1 MSSHTEPSFT
11 IGVEEEYLL
20 VDRETRDLVRDMPD
34 SMIED
39 CEKEMEARGQVSPEF
54 LRSQIEVGTRV
65 CANIS
70 EVREELGR
78 MRECVRSVAE
88 RHGCAP
94 IAASTHPFAR
104 WLDQRHTDKER
115 YDSLGRELQAAA
127 RRMLICGMHVHV
139 GIEDEETRIDLMSQ
153 FAYFLPHLL
162 ALSCSSPFWEG
173 ENTGLKSFRLTV
185 FDALPRTG
193 MPENFSSWAE
203 YKRHVEVMIEAGLI
217 EDGTKIWWDVRPS
230 ARYPTLET
238 RVMDVC
244 TRIDDAICIAAI
256 NVCLLRMLYRLR
268 RRNQRWRTYAR
279 MLLMENRW
287 RAMRYSFDEGL
298 LDLGRGAIVPH
309 SENLG
314 ELIELIRDDADALGC
329 TAEVEHAWQI
339 LERGTSAHRQVAA
352 FERARAAGASQR
364 EALEA
369 VVDML
374 IEESRVPGSG
384 RTAVSA

>member
-1 MSSHTEPSFT
+1 MGYKEPSFT

-20 VDRETRDLVRDMPD
+20 VDRETRDLVTDMPE
-34 SMIED
+34 SMIEE
-39 CEKEMEARGQVSPEF
+39 CEAAMEARGQVSPEF
-54 LRSQIEVGTRV
+54 LRAQIEVGTKV
-65 CANIS
+65 CESIA
-70 EVREELGR
+70 EVRQELSR
-78 MRECVRSVAE
+78 MRECVGKVAD

-115 YDSLGRELQAAA
+115 YDNLGRELQATA
-127 RRMLICGMHVHV
+127 RRLLICGMHVHV

-193 MPENFSSWAE
+193 MPENFASWAD
-203 YKRHVEVMIEAGLI
+203 YARHIEVMVAAGLI

-244 TRIDDAICIAAI
+244 TNIEDAICIAAI
-256 NVCLLRMLYRLR
+256 NVSLLRMLFRLR
-268 RRNQRWRTYAR
+268 RSNQRWRTYAR

-309 SENLG
+309 EENLA
-314 ELIELIRDDADALGC
+314 ELIELVREDSDALGC
-329 TAEVEHAWQI
+329 TAEVEHAWKI
-339 LERGTSAHRQVAA
+339 LERGTSAHRQVATY
-352 FERARAAGASQR
+352 ERAIAAGAAPR

-374 IEESRVPGSG
+374 IQDSRVGPS
-384 RTAVSA
+384 

>member
-1 MSSHTEPSFT
+1 MSDNEPSFT
-11 IGVEEEYLL
+11 VGVEEEYLL
-20 VDRETRDLVRDMPD
+20 VDKETRDLVTDMPE

-39 CEKEMEARGQVSPEF
+39 CEHEMEAVGQVSPEF
-54 LRSQIEVGTRV
+54 LRAQIEVGTKV
-65 CANIS
+65 CSNIG
-70 EVREELGR
+70 EVREDLRR
-78 MRECVRSVAE
+78 MRDCVIRVAE

-104 WLDQRHTDKER
+104 WLDQRHTAKER
-115 YDSLGRELQAAA
+115 YDSLGRELQATA
-127 RRMLICGMHVHV
+127 RRLLICGMHVHV
-139 GIEDEETRIDLMSQ
+139 GIEDAETRIDLMGQ

-173 ENTGLKSFRLTV
+173 QNTGLKSFRLTV

-193 MPENFSSWAE
+193 MPENFRSWAE
-203 YKRHVEVMIEAGLI
+203 YQRHVELMVDAGLI

-244 TRIDDAICIAAI
+244 TRIDDAVCIAAI

-268 RRNQRWRTYAR
+268 RSNQRWRTYAR

-298 LDLGRGAIVPH
+298 VDLGRGEIVPH
-309 SENLG
+309 AENLG
-314 ELIELIRDDADALGC
+314 DLIELVREDAEALGC
-329 TAEVEHAWQI
+329 TAEVEHAWKI

-352 FERARAAGASQR
+352 YERALAGGASEH
-364 EALEA
+364 EALQA
-369 VVDML
+369 VVDLL
-374 IEESRVPGSG
+374 IEETR
-384 RTAVSA
+384 A

>member
-1 MSSHTEPSFT
+1 MTYKEPSFT
-11 IGVEEEYLL
+11 VGVEEEYLL
-20 VDRETRDLVRDMPD
+20 VDRETRDLVTDMPE

-39 CEKEMEARGQVSPEF
+39 CEHEMEARGQVSPEF
-54 LRSQIEVGTRV
+54 LRAQIEVGTKV
-65 CANIS
+65 CGSIG
-70 EVREELGR
+70 EVRQELGR
-78 MRECVRSVAE
+78 MRECVIKVAD

-115 YDSLGRELQAAA
+115 YDSLGRELQATA
-127 RRMLICGMHVHV
+127 RRLLICGMHVHV

-193 MPENFSSWAE
+193 MPENFASWAE
-203 YKRHVEVMIEAGLI
+203 YERHIEVMVDAGLI

-244 TRIDDAICIAAI
+244 THIDDAVCIAAI
-256 NVCLLRMLYRLR
+256 NVCLLRMLFRLR
-268 RRNQRWRTYAR
+268 RSNQRWRTYAR

-298 LDLGRGAIVPH
+298 VDLGRGAVVPH
-309 SENLG
+309 AENLG
-314 ELIELIRDDADALGC
+314 ELVELIREDAEALGC
-329 TAEVEHAWQI
+329 TAEVEHAWKI
-339 LERGTSAHRQVAA
+339 IEGGTSAHRQVATY
-352 FERARAAGASQR
+352 ERALAEGASQK
-364 EALEA
+364 EALMA

-374 IEESRVPGSG
+374 VEETR
-384 RTAVSA
+384 A

>member
-1 MSSHTEPSFT
+1 MSLKEPSFT
-11 IGVEEEYLL
+11 VGVEEEYLL
-20 VDRETRDLVRDMPD
+20 VDRATRDLVTDMPE

-39 CEKEMEARGQVSPEF
+39 CEAEMEVEGQVSPEF
-54 LRSQIEVGTRV
+54 LRAQIEVGTKV
-65 CANIS
+65 CRS
-70 EVREELGR
+70 VTEVRVELSR
-78 MRECVRSVAE
+78 LRHCVQTVAA

-94 IAASTHPFAR
+94 IAASTHPFAH
-104 WLDQRHTDKER
+104 WLDQRHTDRER

-127 RRMLICGMHVHV
+127 RRLLICGMHVHV
-139 GIEDEETRIDLMSQ
+139 GIEDEEMRIDLMSQ

-193 MPENFSSWAE
+193 MPETFTSWAE
-203 YKRHVEVMIEAGLI
+203 YQRHIEVMANAGLI

-238 RVMDVC
+238 RIMDVC
-244 TRIDDAICIAAI
+244 TQLDDAVCVTAI

-268 RRNQRWRTYAR
+268 RANQRWRTYAR

-298 LDLGRGAIVPH
+298 LDLGRGEIVPH
-309 SENLG
+309 GDALG

-329 TAEVEHAWQI
+329 TAEVEHAWTI

-352 FERARAAGASQR
+352 YERALGAGASQR
-364 EALEA
+364 EALSA
-369 VVDML
+369 VVDLL
-374 IEESRVPGSG
+374 IEESVAPSVQDD
-384 RTAVSA
+384 AA

>member
-1 MSSHTEPSFT
+1 MSDTEPSFS

-20 VDRETRDLVRDMPD
+20 VDRETRNLVTDMPE

-39 CEKEMEARGQVSPEF
+39 CEHEMEAVGQVSPEF
-54 LRSQIEVGTRV
+54 LRAQIEVGTKV
-65 CANIS
+65 CRNIS
-70 EVREELGR
+70 EVREDLAR
-78 MRECVRSVAE
+78 MRDCVIRVAD

-94 IAASTHPFAR
+94 IAASTHPFAH
-104 WLDQRHTDKER
+104 WLDQRHTAKER
-115 YDSLGRELQAAA
+115 YDNLGRELQATA
-127 RRMLICGMHVHV
+127 RRLLICGMHVHV
-139 GIEDEETRIDLMSQ
+139 GIEDQETRMDLMGQ

-173 ENTGLKSFRLTV
+173 QNTGLKSFRLTV

-193 MPENFSSWAE
+193 MPEQFASWAE
-203 YKRHVEVMIEAGLI
+203 YERHVELMVDAGLI

-244 TRIDDAICIAAI
+244 TRIDDAVCIAAI

-268 RRNQRWRTYAR
+268 RSNQRWRTYAR

-298 LDLGRGAIVPH
+298 VDLGRGEIVPH
-309 SENLG
+309 AENLG
-314 ELIELIRDDADALGC
+314 DLIELIREDAEALGC
-329 TAEVEHAWQI
+329 TAEVEHAWKI

-352 FERARAAGASQR
+352 YERALASGASEH
-364 EALEA
+364 EALQA
-369 VVDML
+369 VVDLL
-374 IEESRVPGSG
+374 IEETRV
-384 RTAVSA
+384 

>member
-1 MSSHTEPSFT
+1 MSYKEPSFT
-11 IGVEEEYLL
+11 VGIEEEYLL
-20 VDRETRDLVRDMPD
+20 VNRETRDLVTDMPE

-39 CEKEMEARGQVSPEF
+39 CEADMEASGQVSPEF
-54 LRSQIEVGTRV
+54 LRAQIEVGTKV
-65 CANIS
+65 CTTIA
-70 EVREELGR
+70 EARHELGR
-78 MRECVRSVAE
+78 MRACVGNVAE

-127 RRMLICGMHVHV
+127 RRLLICGMHVHV

-173 ENTGLKSFRLTV
+173 QNTGLKSFRLTV

-193 MPENFSSWAE
+193 MPENFASWAE
-203 YKRHVEVMIEAGLI
+203 YERHIEVMVEAGLI

-238 RVMDVC
+238 RIMDVC
-244 TRIDDAICIAAI
+244 TDVDDAICIAAI

-268 RRNQRWRTYAR
+268 RGNQRWRTYAR

-298 LDLGRGAIVPH
+298 VDLGRGAILPH
-309 SENLG
+309 SDTLG
-314 ELIELIRDDADALGC
+314 ELLELINEDANALGC
-329 TAEVEHAWQI
+329 TAEVEHAWKI
-339 LERGTSAHRQVAA
+339 MERGTSAHRQLATY
-352 FERARAAGASQR
+352 ERALAAGASQR
-364 EALEA
+364 EALMA
-369 VVDML
+369 VVDLL
-374 IEESRVPGSG
+374 IEESRVTPVQ
-384 RTAVSA
+384 AVA

>member
-1 MSSHTEPSFT
+1 MIYKEPSFT

-20 VDRETRDLVRDMPD
+20 VNCETRDLVTDMPE

-39 CEKEMEARGQVSPEF
+39 CEAEMEATGQVSPEF
-54 LRSQIEVGTRV
+54 LRAQIEVGTKV
-65 CANIS
+65 CESIA
-70 EVREELGR
+70 EVRTELAR
-78 MRECVRSVAE
+78 MRNCVSKVAE

-127 RRMLICGMHVHV
+127 RRLLICGMHVHV
-139 GIEDEETRIDLMSQ
+139 GIEDEETRIDLMGQ

-193 MPENFSSWAE
+193 MPETFASWAD
-203 YKRHVEVMIEAGLI
+203 YARHIEVMVDAGLI

-244 TRIDDAICIAAI
+244 TRIEDAICLAAI

-268 RRNQRWRTYAR
+268 RSNQRWRTYAR

-298 LDLGRGAIVPH
+298 VDLGRGAIVPH

-329 TAEVEHAWQI
+329 TAEVEHAWTI
-339 LERGTSAHRQVAA
+339 LERGTSAHRQVATY
-352 FERARAAGASQR
+352 ERALGAGASQR

-374 IEESRVPGSG
+374 VEESRVGPS
-384 RTAVSA
+384 

>member
-1 MSSHTEPSFT
+1 MSLKEPSFT
-11 IGVEEEYLL
+11 VGVEEEYLL
-20 VDRETRDLVRDMPD
+20 VDRATRDLVTDMPE

-39 CEKEMEARGQVSPEF
+39 CEAEMEVEGQVSPEF
-54 LRSQIEVGTRV
+54 LRAQIEVGTKV
-65 CANIS
+65 CRS
-70 EVREELGR
+70 VTEVRVELSR
-78 MRECVRSVAE
+78 LRHCVQTVAA

-94 IAASTHPFAR
+94 IAASTHPFAH
-104 WLDQRHTDKER
+104 WLDQRHTDRER

-127 RRMLICGMHVHV
+127 RRLLICGMHVHV
-139 GIEDEETRIDLMSQ
+139 GIEDEEMRIDLMSQ

-193 MPENFSSWAE
+193 MPETFTSWAE
-203 YKRHVEVMIEAGLI
+203 YQRHIEVMANAGLI

-238 RVMDVC
+238 RIMDVC
-244 TRIDDAICIAAI
+244 TQLDDAVCVTAI

-268 RRNQRWRTYAR
+268 RANQRWRTYAR

-298 LDLGRGAIVPH
+298 LDLGRGEIVPH
-309 SENLG
+309 GDALG

-329 TAEVEHAWQI
+329 TAEVEHAWTI

-352 FERARAAGASQR
+352 YERALGTGASQR
-364 EALEA
+364 EALSA
-369 VVDML
+369 VVDLL
-374 IEESRVPGSG
+374 IEESVAPSVQDD
-384 RTAVSA
+384 AA

>member
-1 MSSHTEPSFT
+1 MSYKEPSFT

-20 VDRETRDLVRDMPD
+20 VNRETRDLVTDMPE

-39 CEKEMEARGQVSPEF
+39 CETEMEATGQVSPEF
-54 LRSQIEVGTRV
+54 LRAQIEVGTKV
-65 CANIS
+65 CESIA
-70 EVREELGR
+70 EVRTELAR
-78 MRECVRSVAE
+78 MRNCVSKVAE

-127 RRMLICGMHVHV
+127 RRLLICGMHVHV
-139 GIEDEETRIDLMSQ
+139 GIEDEETRIDLMGQ

-193 MPENFSSWAE
+193 MPETFASWAD
-203 YKRHVEVMIEAGLI
+203 YARHIEVMVDAGLI

-244 TRIDDAICIAAI
+244 TRIEDAICLAAI

-268 RRNQRWRTYAR
+268 RSNQRWRTYAR

-298 LDLGRGAIVPH
+298 VDLGRGAIVPH

-329 TAEVEHAWQI
+329 IAEVEHAWTI
-339 LERGTSAHRQVAA
+339 LERGTSAHRQVAT
-352 FERARAAGASQR
+352 FERALGAGASQR

-374 IEESRVPGSG
+374 VEESRVGPS
-384 RTAVSA
+384 

>member
-1 MSSHTEPSFT
+1 MTYKEPSFT

-20 VDRETRDLVRDMPD
+20 VDRETRDLVTDMPE

-39 CEKEMEARGQVSPEF
+39 CETEMEATGQVSPEF
-54 LRSQIEVGTRV
+54 LRAQIEVGTKV
-65 CANIS
+65 CESIA
-70 EVREELGR
+70 EVRTELAR
-78 MRECVRSVAE
+78 MRNCVSKVAE

-127 RRMLICGMHVHV
+127 RRLLICGMHVHV
-139 GIEDEETRIDLMSQ
+139 GIEDEETRIDLMGQ

-193 MPENFSSWAE
+193 MPESFASWAD
-203 YKRHVEVMIEAGLI
+203 YARHIEVMVDAGLI

-244 TRIDDAICIAAI
+244 TRIEDAICLAAI

-268 RRNQRWRTYAR
+268 RSNQRWRTYAR

-298 LDLGRGAIVPH
+298 VDLGRGAIVPH

-329 TAEVEHAWQI
+329 TAEVEHAWTI
-339 LERGTSAHRQVAA
+339 LERGTSAHRQVAT
-352 FERARAAGASQR
+352 FERALGAGASQR

-374 IEESRVPGSG
+374 VEESRVGPS
-384 RTAVSA
+384 

>member
-1 MSSHTEPSFT
+1 MSLKEPSFT

-20 VDRETRDLVRDMPD
+20 VNLETRDLIAELPD
-34 SMIED
+34 SMIEE
-39 CEKEMEARGQVSPEF
+39 CEAEMEARGQVSPEF
-54 LRSQIEVGTRV
+54 LRAQIEVGTKV
-65 CANIS
+65 CESIG
-70 EVREELGR
+70 EVRQELGR
-78 MRECVRSVAE
+78 MRDCVSKVAE

-115 YDSLGRELQAAA
+115 YDMLGRELQATA
-127 RRMLICGMHVHV
+127 RRLLICGMHVHV
-139 GIEDEETRIDLMSQ
+139 GIEDEEVRIDLMSQ

-193 MPENFSSWAE
+193 MPETFSSWAE
-203 YKRHVEVMIEAGLI
+203 YSRHIELMVNAGLI

-238 RVMDVC
+238 RIMDVC
-244 TRIDDAICIAAI
+244 TRLEDAVCVAAI
-256 NVCLLRMLYRLR
+256 NVCVLRMLYRLR
-268 RRNQRWRTYAR
+268 RCNQRWRTYAR

-298 LDLGRGAIVPH
+298 VDLGRGTIVPH
-309 SENLG
+309 ADNLSD
-314 ELIELIRDDADALGC
+314 LIELIREDAEAMGC
-329 TAEVEHAWQI
+329 MAEVEHAWTI

-352 FERARAAGASQR
+352 YERALAAGASQQD
-364 EALEA
+364 ALIA
-369 VVDML
+369 VVDLL
-374 IEESRVPGSG
+374 IEESRVGP
-384 RTAVSA
+384 A

>member
-1 MSSHTEPSFT
+1 MSYKEPSFT

-20 VDRETRDLVRDMPD
+20 VDRETRDLVTDMPE
-34 SMIED
+34 SMIEE
-39 CEKEMEARGQVSPEF
+39 CEAEMEARGQVSPEF
-54 LRSQIEVGTRV
+54 LRAQIEVGTKV
-65 CANIS
+65 CDNIA
-70 EVREELGR
+70 EVRQELGR
-78 MRECVRSVAE
+78 MRECVRTVAE

-127 RRMLICGMHVHV
+127 RRLLICGMHVHV

-193 MPENFSSWAE
+193 MPENFASWAE
-203 YKRHVEVMIEAGLI
+203 YARHVEVMVEAGLI

-244 TRIDDAICIAAI
+244 TRIEDAICIAAI
-256 NVCLLRMLYRLR
+256 NQCLLRMLFRLR
-268 RRNQRWRTYAR
+268 RSNQRWRTYAR

-298 LDLGRGAIVPH
+298 VDLGRGAIVPH

-329 TAEVEHAWQI
+329 TAEVEHAWKI
-339 LERGTSAHRQVAA
+339 LERGTSAHRQVAT
-352 FERARAAGASQR
+352 FERALGAGATQR

-374 IEESRVPGSG
+374 IEESRVGPS
-384 RTAVSA
+384 

>member
-1 MSSHTEPSFT
+1 MSYKEPSFT

-20 VDRETRDLVRDMPD
+20 VDLETRDLISDMPD
-34 SMIED
+34 SMIEE
-39 CEKEMEARGQVSPEF
+39 CEAEMEARGQVSPEF
-54 LRSQIEVGTRV
+54 LRAQIEVGTKV
-65 CANIS
+65 CESIA
-70 EVREELGR
+70 EVREELGYL
-78 MRECVRSVAE
+78 RECVSRVAN

-115 YDSLGRELQAAA
+115 YDTLGRELQATA
-127 RRMLICGMHVHV
+127 RRLLICGMHVHV
-139 GIEDEETRIDLMSQ
+139 GIEDEEARIDLMGQ
-153 FAYFLPHLL
+153 FAYFLPHML

-193 MPENFSSWAE
+193 MPENFTSWAE
-203 YKRHVEVMIEAGLI
+203 YSRHIELMVDAGLI

-244 TRIDDAICIAAI
+244 TRLEDAVCIAAI
-256 NVCLLRMLYRLR
+256 NVCLLRMLFRLR
-268 RRNQRWRTYAR
+268 RSNQRWRTYAR

-298 LDLGRGAIVPH
+298 VDLGRGTIVPH
-309 SENLG
+309 EENLG
-314 ELIELIRDDADALGC
+314 DLIELIREDAMALGC
-329 TAEVEHAWQI
+329 LAEVEHAWTI
-339 LERGTSAHRQVAA
+339 LKRGTSAHRQVAA
-352 FERARAAGASQR
+352 YERALAAGATQR
-364 EALEA
+364 QALEA
-369 VVDML
+369 VVDLL
-374 IEESRVPGSG
+374 IEESSG
-384 RTAVSA
+384 RTEVTG

>member
-1 MSSHTEPSFT
+1 MSYTEPSFT
-11 IGVEEEYLL
+11 VGVEEEYLL
-20 VDRETRDLVRDMPD
+20 VDCETRDLVTDMPD
-34 SMIED
+34 SMIEE
-39 CEKEMEARGQVSPEF
+39 CESEMEARGQVSPEF
-54 LRSQIEVGTRV
+54 LRAQIEVGTKV
-65 CANIS
+65 CDSIA

-78 MRECVRSVAE
+78 MRECVRTVAE

-127 RRMLICGMHVHV
+127 RRLLICGMHVHV

-193 MPENFSSWAE
+193 MPENFASWAE
-203 YKRHVEVMIEAGLI
+203 YSRHIEVMVDAGLI

-244 TRIDDAICIAAI
+244 TRIEDAICIAAI
-256 NVCLLRMLYRLR
+256 NQCLLRMLYRLR
-268 RRNQRWRTYAR
+268 RSNQRWRTYAR

-298 LDLGRGAIVPH
+298 VDLGRGEVVPH

-329 TAEVEHAWQI
+329 TAEVEHAWKI
-339 LERGTSAHRQVAA
+339 LERGTSAHRQVATY
-352 FERARAAGASQR
+352 ERALAAGASQR
-364 EALEA
+364 GALEA

-374 IEESRVPGSG
+374 IEESRVGPQ
-384 RTAVSA
+384 

>member
-1 MSSHTEPSFT
+1 MGYKEPSFT

-20 VDRETRDLVRDMPD
+20 VNRETRDLVTDMPE
-34 SMIED
+34 SMIEE
-39 CEKEMEARGQVSPEF
+39 CEAAMEARGQVSPEF
-54 LRSQIEVGTRV
+54 LRAQIEVGTKV
-65 CANIS
+65 CENIA
-70 EVREELGR
+70 EVREELSR
-78 MRECVRSVAE
+78 MRECVSKVAD

-115 YDSLGRELQAAA
+115 YDSLGRELQATA
-127 RRMLICGMHVHV
+127 RRLLICGMHVHV

-203 YKRHVEVMIEAGLI
+203 YSRHIDVMVAAGLI

-244 TRIDDAICIAAI
+244 TRIEDAICITAI
-256 NVCLLRMLYRLR
+256 NVSLLRMLFRLR
-268 RRNQRWRTYAR
+268 RSNQRWRTYAR

-309 SENLG
+309 EENLA
-314 ELIELIRDDADALGC
+314 ELIELVREDSDALGC
-329 TAEVEHAWQI
+329 TAEVEHAWKI
-339 LERGTSAHRQVAA
+339 LERGTSAHRQVATY
-352 FERARAAGASQR
+352 ERAIAAGAAPR
-364 EALEA
+364 EALNA

-374 IEESRVPGSG
+374 IEESRVGPL
-384 RTAVSA
+384 

>member
-1 MSSHTEPSFT
+1 MSYKEPSFT
-11 IGVEEEYLL
+11 VGVEEEYLL
-20 VDRETRDLVRDMPD
+20 VDKKTRNLVTDMPE
-34 SMIED
+34 SMIEE
-39 CEKEMEARGQVSPEF
+39 CEAEMEAPGQISPEF
-54 LRSQIEVGTRV
+54 LRAQIEVGTKV
-65 CANIS
+65 CNSIG
-70 EVREELGR
+70 EVRAELTR
-78 MRECVRSVAE
+78 LRECVRSVAE

-104 WLDQRHTDKER
+104 WLDQRHTPKER
-115 YDSLGRELQAAA
+115 YDSLGQELQAAA

-139 GIEDEETRIDLMSQ
+139 GIEDEELRIDLMSQ

-193 MPENFSSWAE
+193 MPENFASWSE
-203 YKRHVEVMIEAGLI
+203 YARHIDLMVAAGLI

-244 TRIDDAICIAAI
+244 TRVEDAICIAAM
-256 NVCLLRMLYRLR
+256 NLCVLRMLFRLR
-268 RRNQRWRTYAR
+268 RNNQRWRTYAR

-298 LDLGRGAIVPH
+298 VDLGRGAVVPH
-309 SENLG
+309 AENLG
-314 ELIELIRDDADALGC
+314 DLIELVREDADALGC
-329 TAEVEHAWQI
+329 TAEVEHAWKI
-339 LERGTSAHRQVAA
+339 LEHGTSAHRQVATY
-352 FERARAAGASQR
+352 ERALAAGASQQ
-364 EALEA
+364 EALVA

-374 IEESRVPGSG
+374 IEESRVGPD
-384 RTAVSA
+384 

>member
-1 MSSHTEPSFT
+1 MGYKEPSFT

-20 VDRETRDLVRDMPD
+20 VDRETRDLVTDMPE
-34 SMIED
+34 SMIEE
-39 CEKEMEARGQVSPEF
+39 CEAAMEARGQVSPEF
-54 LRSQIEVGTRV
+54 LRAQIEVGTKV
-65 CANIS
+65 CESIA
-70 EVREELGR
+70 EVRDELSR
-78 MRECVRSVAE
+78 MRECVGKVAD

-115 YDSLGRELQAAA
+115 YDSLGRELQATA
-127 RRMLICGMHVHV
+127 RRLLICGMHVHV

-193 MPENFSSWAE
+193 MPENFASWAE
-203 YKRHVEVMIEAGLI
+203 YARHIEVMVAAGLI

-244 TRIDDAICIAAI
+244 TNIDDAICIAAI
-256 NVCLLRMLYRLR
+256 NVSLLRMLFRLR
-268 RRNQRWRTYAR
+268 RSNQRWRTYAR

-309 SENLG
+309 EENLG
-314 ELIELIRDDADALGC
+314 ELIELVREDSDALGC
-329 TAEVEHAWQI
+329 TAEVEHAWKI
-339 LERGTSAHRQVAA
+339 LERGTSAHRQVATY
-352 FERARAAGASQR
+352 ERAIAAGAAPR

-374 IEESRVPGSG
+374 IQDSRVGPS
-384 RTAVSA
+384 

>member
-1 MSSHTEPSFT
+1 MSYTEPSWT

-20 VDRETRDLVRDMPD
+20 VDCETRDLVTDMPD

-39 CEKEMEARGQVSPEF
+39 CEAEMEAVGQVSPEF
-54 LRSQIEVGTRV
+54 LRAQIEIGTKV
-65 CANIS
+65 CSSIA
-70 EVREELGR
+70 EVRDELARLRG
-78 MRECVRSVAE
+78 CVQKVAA

-94 IAASTHPFAR
+94 IAASTHPFAH

-115 YDSLGRELQAAA
+115 YASLGRELQATA
-127 RRMLICGMHVHV
+127 RRLLICGMHVHV
-139 GIEDEETRIDLMSQ
+139 GIEDEETRIDLMGQ

-193 MPENFSSWAE
+193 MPETFTSWAE
-203 YKRHVEVMIEAGLI
+203 YQRHIDLMVSAGLI
-217 EDGTKIWWDVRPS
+217 EDGSKIWWDVRPS

-238 RVMDVC
+238 RIMDVC
-244 TRIDDAICIAAI
+244 TQFEDAICIAAI

-268 RRNQRWRTYAR
+268 RANQRWRTYAR

-298 LDLGRGAIVPH
+298 VDLGRGAIMPH
-309 SENLG
+309 AEILG
-314 ELIELIRDDADALGC
+314 ELIELLRDDANALGC
-329 TAEVEHAWQI
+329 VAEVEHAWTI

-352 FERARAAGASQR
+352 YERSLAAGASPR
-364 EALEA
+364 EALVS

-374 IEESRVPGSG
+374 IEESRVPGSD
-384 RTAVSA
+384 RDN